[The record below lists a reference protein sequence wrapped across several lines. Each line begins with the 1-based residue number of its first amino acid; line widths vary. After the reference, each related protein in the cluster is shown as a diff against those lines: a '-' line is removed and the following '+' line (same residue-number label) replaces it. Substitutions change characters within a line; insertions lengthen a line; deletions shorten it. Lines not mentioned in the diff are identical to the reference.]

1 MITMDNDNFFKKH
14 LAILY
19 RKAKLKSNYFSMN
32 LSSEKN
38 GNNIISQKI
47 KENRPFAVVRLGAV
61 EMHCINRFLKHQNFS
76 KSEREQALYCAGIF
90 PNDNTTLNKFCEEY
104 LNAVTECDIIGV
116 WGISSEKHIVK
127 HYTNH
132 AQIIPSKSIEP
143 YYFEHS
149 WSANLKDKKVLII
162 HPFTESI
169 QHQLKHRQNIWQNP
183 NILPEFAKAE
193 FVKVVQS
200 NAGATTEFSDWFQAL
215 QSMKEQ
221 ISQKDFDVAL
231 IGAGA
236 YGLPLSI
243 FCKQLGKQAVQ
254 LCGATQILFGIK
266 GKRWDNHPVISK
278 FYNGYWIR
286 PLSSETPPEIQK
298 VEGGSYW

>member
-1 MITMDNDNFFKKH
+1 MKKY

-19 RKAKLKSNYFSMN
+19 RNAKLKMTYPN
-32 LSSEKN
+32 LCTETQGNSLIAEKLTQN
-38 GNNIISQKI
+38 Q
-47 KENRPFAVVRLGAV
+47 PFAVVRLGAV
-61 EMHCINRFLKHQNFS
+61 EMHCVSRFLKHQNFS
-76 KSEREQALYCAGIF
+76 QTEKEQSLYCAGIF
-90 PNDNTTLNKFCEEY
+90 PNDNTTLNKFCEVY
-104 LNAVTECDIIGV
+104 LHSVTECDIIAV
-116 WGISSEKHIVK
+116 WGISGEKYIVRN
-127 HYTNH
+127 YTKNP
-132 AQIIPSKSIEP
+132 QIISSKSLEP
-143 YYFEHS
+143 YYFENS
-149 WSANLKDKKVLII
+149 WSANLKDKKILVV

-183 NILPEFAKAE
+183 NILPEFSTME
-193 FVKVVQS
+193 FVRAVQS
-200 NAGATTEFSDWFQAL
+200 NAGAITEFSDWFQAL

-266 GKRWDNHPVISK
+266 GKRWDNHPVISR
-278 FYNGYWIR
+278 FYNDYRIR
-286 PLSSETPPEIQK
+286 PLFSETPPEFQK